1 MAFHQYDGTRPAWV
15 LKSGELR
22 LDRKLDAVVD
32 DVVRAGVVRAAK
44 RTIPLLACCLL
55 NGFLLLLTTCYS
67 C

>member
-1 MAFHQYDGTRPAWV
+1 MVAFHQYGTRRAWV

-44 RTIPLLACCLL
+44 RTIPLLVVSSMASY
-55 NGFLLLLTTCYS
+55 FY
-67 C
+67 